1 MDFQDFL
8 NLREP
13 VSAWSHGAGLLL
25 ALPGTLFFWRR
36 SARDRA
42 KRLSLLVY
50 GLSLAFC
57 YLAWGRCSICCTGPS
72 SFRESSRPMSC
83 STCSC

>member
-1 MDFQDFL
+1 MDVL

-13 VSAWSHGAGLLL
+13 VSAWSHCVGLLL
-25 ALPGTLFFWRR
+25 ALPGTLLLWRR
-36 SARDRA
+36 SGGDPD

-57 YLAWGRCSICCTGPS
+57 YAASTLYHGVRLPAVGSTRSPAWTASGS
-72 SFRESSRPMSC
+72 SP
-83 STCSC
+83 